1 MKLKIHT
8 QYFIYQII
16 LLKEYTYV
24 NTVHHSHIN
33 VQNRSLVTWTFQKLP
48 VQYTVLNYGSL
59 LAQLKFSMIFLLM
72 FNCTELTKPSQ
83 FKILNN

>member
-33 VQNRSLVTWTFQKLP
+33 VRNRSLVTWTFQKLP

-59 LAQLKFSMIFLLM
+59 LAQLKFSMIF
-72 FNCTELTKPSQ
+72 S
-83 FKILNN
+83 